1 MKRQGSKTFEPLYQT
16 LANKLAGDIAAGVY
30 PVGAL
35 LPTEAELCESF
46 QVSRITCRGA
56 LRELRN
62 SGLVSSSPGV
72 GTRVIATSPQG
83 RFLHGSDTVKQIL
96 QFTDDLV
103 FHLLDIKEEPI
114 SSRQQAEWLGAN
126 MGERLVVVKGLR
138 IPELPGSD
146 PVCHSVHYLR
156 GVDLETAAKSANNIK
171 GSITR
176 LVEEWRGTRVGV
188 VRQSVEAA
196 KVPALEARHL
206 NVARGEAA
214 LSTWRWYMNS
224 DEEVLSV
231 SNSTF
236 PRGRYAWTMT
246 VRRTE

>member
-1 MKRQGSKTFEPLYQT
+1 MSDQGGKGFEPLYKT
-16 LANKLAGDIAAGVY
+16 LANKLAADIVSGVY
-30 PVGAL
+30 PVGSL

-46 QVSRITCRGA
+46 KVSRITCRGA
-56 LRELRN
+56 IRELRN

-72 GTRVIATSPQG
+72 GTRVIAVNSQG
-83 RFLHGSDTVKQIL
+83 RFLHGSETVKEIL

-103 FHLLDIKEEPI
+103 FHLLEVSEEPI
-114 SSRQQAEWLGAN
+114 ASRQQAEWLGVT

-138 IPELPGSD
+138 VPELPGSD
-146 PVCHSVHYLR
+146 PVCLSVHYLR
-156 GVDLETAAKSANNIK
+156 GLDVEKVSKSANRIK
-171 GSITR
+171 GSITQ
-176 LVEEWRGTRVGV
+176 LVETWRGKRVGV

-196 KVPALEARHL
+196 RVSASDARL
-206 NVARGEAA
+206 LKVARGEAA
-214 LSTWRWYMNS
+214 LSTWRWYMTG